1 MNTNSKKD
9 TIIRICNNMEPPIT
23 NMIMNKIQ
31 QLLGIC
37 LLDDTKIYIQY
48 TDGVII
54 NLDQVQF
61 TDTNID

>member
-37 LLDDTKIYIQY
+37 LLDDTKIYI
-48 TDGVII
+48 
-54 NLDQVQF
+54 
-61 TDTNID
+61 